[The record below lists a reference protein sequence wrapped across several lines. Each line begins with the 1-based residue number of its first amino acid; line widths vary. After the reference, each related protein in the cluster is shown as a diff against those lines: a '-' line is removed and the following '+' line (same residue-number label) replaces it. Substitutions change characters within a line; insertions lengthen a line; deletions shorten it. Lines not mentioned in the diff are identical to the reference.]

1 MTLAVL
7 VVGALIAAGV
17 FALTALLGSDAPG
30 GERTPEAAIAQFVES
45 ANASDLLGVLEVL
58 LPSEREVW
66 LDVMKQ
72 AFIDGRRLQVL
83 PPTADVDALRG
94 AAIELV
100 VDNPTAELVAPD
112 IAAAAVRGTVASALA
127 FAGYN
132 PLGDSPRLV
141 DFRVAA
147 VRRGARWFVSVWH
160 TVAENLR
167 SHSTRQLSWPATESS
182 IALGSPT
189 PIDAVSRLLSAVGRL
204 SIKDLIAVLDPVDA
218 EVLQRVAP
226 WFLDGT
232 QQALDELVRRSGLAL
247 RLSDP
252 QFVATTK
259 GNNSTVTFSGLQ
271 AVVKSNHLNVAV
283 RDNCGIFTA
292 YGQADTRECLGQQAD
307 TRDALIPE
315 LTRLG
320 VAPAL
325 LRGVLFY
332 DDIRRA
338 LDGLEGVGV
347 AVHNVDGQWYVHP
360 SNTVTA
366 LLLGVLANGTAQGAQ
381 TTADDLS
388 ALVALLRGGA
398 IGSPNPTGG
407 PVMGATGAS
416 GALGQAGQPG
426 TVDDYGRYTE
436 CLASPT
442 FDLARSCMEQGIASG
457 AFPRG
462 LVDGSFLV
470 PECGWRGSRFEPSIT
485 RLSNDAYFRLAR
497 SAAACMQERIDSGFL
512 LASQMPFELVRVEC
526 LNGWNPAR
534 MNATQSKEYLQCQLE
549 GDQVAG

>member
-1 MTLAVL
+1 MTIG
-7 VVGALIAAGV
+7 VVVVAALIGAGV
-17 FALTALLGSDAPG
+17 FALTNMLGSASPG
-30 GERTPEAAIAQFVES
+30 GERTPEAVIEQFVQS
-45 ANASDLLGVLEVL
+45 ANSADLLGVLEVL

-66 LDVMKQ
+66 LDAMKQ

-94 AAIELV
+94 AAIELAT
-100 VDNPTAELVAPD
+100 DGLTAEFVAPD
-112 IAAAAVRGTVASALA
+112 IAALPVRGSVASAVT

-132 PLGDSPRLV
+132 PLGASPRLV
-141 DFRVAA
+141 EFRVAA

-160 TVAENLR
+160 TLAENLR
-167 SHSTRQLSWPATESS
+167 SHSTRQLSWPATERS
-182 IALGSPT
+182 IAIGSPT
-189 PIDAVSRLLSAVGRL
+189 PIDAVSRLLSAVGRF

-232 QQALDELVRRSGLAL
+232 QQALDEVVRREGLNL

-259 GNNSTVTFSGLQ
+259 GNNSVVTFSGLQ
-271 AVVKSNHLNVAV
+271 SVIKSNQLNVAV

-292 YGQADTRECLGQQAD
+292 YGQADTRECLGQTAD
-307 TRDALIPE
+307 TRDALVPE

-320 VAPAL
+320 VAPAVIRAVL
-325 LRGVLFY
+325 LF
-332 DDIRRA
+332 DDLRRA
-338 LDGLEGVGV
+338 LDGLQGIGV
-347 AVHNVDGQWYVHP
+347 AVHNIGGQWYVHP
-360 SNTVTA
+360 SNTVVS
-366 LLLGVLANGTAQGAQ
+366 LLLGVLANGTAQVAQ

-398 IGSPNPTGG
+398 VDPTDG
-407 PVMGATGAS
+407 PEGTATGATGA
-416 GALGQAGQPG
+416 LGPAGQPG

-442 FDLARSCMEQGIASG
+442 FDLARTCMEQGIANG
-457 AFPRG
+457 AFPRE

-485 RLSNDAYFRLAR
+485 RLSNEAYFRLAR
-497 SAAACMQERIDSGFL
+497 ASATCMQERIDSGFL
-512 LASQMPFELVRVEC
+512 VAGQMPFELVRVEC

-534 MNATQSKEYLQCQLE
+534 MNATQSKEYLQCQL
-549 GDQVAG
+549 AG